1 MEYDFQ
7 LFVLFVLVES
17 MYFSE
22 LQLHPL
28 YIGVAIHPHPHML
41 STTTTTN
48 NKQTQLERLV
58 CLMNRNLCR
67 HALPLAMDLFDSS
80 SRKVEWF
87 RGNHPK
93 DDRATRQ
100 SGRLNSSRPAMTF
113 NSSRPAMTDLQQASL
128 AHQIAVCNL
137 LTCFSVVVCPPF
149 LVYILH
155 FTFF

>member
-1 MEYDFQ
+1 
-7 LFVLFVLVES
+7 
-17 MYFSE
+17 
-22 LQLHPL
+22 
-28 YIGVAIHPHPHML
+28 ML

-137 LTCFSVVVCPPF
+137 LTCFSVVVCPLF

>member
-28 YIGVAIHPHPHML
+28 YIGVAIHPHQQQ
-41 STTTTTN
+41 TTN

-113 NSSRPAMTDLQQASL
+113 NSSRPAMTFNKL
-128 AHQIAVCNL
+128 HWPIKL
-137 LTCFSVVVCPPF
+137 LCVI
-149 LVYILH
+149 Y
-155 FTFF
+155 